1 MKWLIILFVLFS
13 LLCQAQH
20 DKMHPGIPV
29 DSSFNLKSE
38 FNKQIKYFPGISV
51 AGTGDTSMLAIYHD
65 LVYTKYKNRKLHL
78 DLFFRRD
85 PGSNKLPVII
95 FIHGG
100 GWRSG
105 DKSMDWPMAAELA
118 RKGYAAV
125 CIEYRL
131 SMEALYPAGIIDVKT
146 AIRWLR
152 ANCRKYPFDKDRFAL
167 AGTSS
172 GGQMAAL
179 IGTINGT
186 GPFYRVRTRRRISDK
201 VQAVVDIDGVLAFIH
216 PESGE
221 GADKSGKPSAG
232 TLWFG
237 ASSVEK
243 PELWNEASAL
253 MHVNPRSA
261 PVLFINSALPRFH
274 AGRDD
279 TIRKLESLGIYSETH
294 TIGNTPHTFWLF
306 DPWFSDVIDL
316 TDKFLKSTLYPG
328 KI

>member
-13 LLCQAQH
+13 TACQAQH
-20 DKMHPGIPV
+20 YKMHPGIPV
-29 DSSFNLKSE
+29 DSSFNIKSE
-38 FNKQIKYFPGISV
+38 FNKQLKNFPGISI
-51 AGTGDTSMLAIYHD
+51 AGTGDTSMLTIYHD
-65 LVYTKYKNRKLHL
+65 LVYTRYKNRELHL
-78 DLFFRRD
+78 DLFFRRN

-105 DKSMDWPMAAELA
+105 DKSMDWPMAAEFA
-118 RKGYAAV
+118 RKSYATV
-125 CIEYRL
+125 CVEYRL
-131 SMEALYPAGIIDVKT
+131 SMESLYPAGIMDVKT

-152 ANCRKYPFDKDRFAL
+152 ANYRKYPVDKDRFAL

-172 GGQMAAL
+172 GGQMATL

-186 GPFYRVRTRRRISDK
+186 EHLYKIRSHRCISDK

-221 GADKSGKPSAG
+221 GADKPGKPSAG
-232 TLWFG
+232 TMWFG
-237 ASSVEK
+237 ASSAEK

-253 MHVNPRSA
+253 THVNPRSA

-279 TIRKLESLGIYSETH
+279 HIRKLESLCIYCETH

-306 DPWFSDVIDL
+306 YPWFSDVIDL
-316 TDKFLKSTLYPG
+316 TDKFLKRTL
-328 KI
+328 